1 MKHIIQEK
9 SVVSV
14 CKTGLLRVFIVCCNK
29 EKVFQYLYNHN
40 TGIKVKLFQKNVSN
54 NVKRLLS

>member
-40 TGIKVKLFQKNVSN
+40 TGIKVKLFQKMY
-54 NVKRLLS
+54 LIM